1 MERKRADDRVCE
13 CNVVDGGN
21 YSCCDRKVWDGGDY
35 GCESNT
41 GRRNVEF
48 VDVHDYGFQCERD
61 DDFANC
67 DCWEFSEFH
76 DRDSNSWGGVSG
88 DSYIYGERTT
98 DWSER
103 FV

>member
-1 MERKRADDRVCE
+1 MERKRANDDVCE
-13 CNVVDGGN
+13 CNFVDG
-21 YSCCDRKVWDGGDY
+21 CDHGCGHRKFWDGGDY

-41 GRRNVEF
+41 GRRHIEF

-76 DRDSNSWGGVSG
+76 DCDGNSWRSISWASDV
-88 DSYIYGERTT
+88 YCERIT